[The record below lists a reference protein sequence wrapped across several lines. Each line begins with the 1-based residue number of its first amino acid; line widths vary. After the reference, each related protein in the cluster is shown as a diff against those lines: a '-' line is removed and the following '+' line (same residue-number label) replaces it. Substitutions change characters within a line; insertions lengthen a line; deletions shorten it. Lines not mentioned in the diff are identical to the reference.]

1 MFKFNMLVVEKDSQG
16 YYHTRWDS
24 ALPVAVY
31 AATLDE
37 AVEKVENMLG
47 KPLGDKYDK
56 WLVKSQSVEE
66 VL

>member
-16 YYHTRWDS
+16 YYHTRLDS
-24 ALPVAVY
+24 ALPVSVY